1 MEGVEEL
8 TIDELAA
15 QVGMTVRNIRAH
27 QSRGLVPPPRL
38 VGRTGFYGPE
48 HVRRLDRIRQL
59 QDEGLNLAAVARLI
73 DEDRLAEVA
82 AAPFTEDA
90 PVRYPVGEVV
100 ERLGL
105 TDQDAAVVRAIEL
118 GVISIDGDEVVVEQ
132 PRLLGVAFELAD
144 QGVPLDAMLDA
155 VAEVTRT
162 SAEVARSFMHLAHTH
177 LVERAVVDTGGDL
190 DAITRVVEALQ
201 AQAQVVIDA
210 LFNQA
215 MANEIRAYLAPPAT
229 AADQATAPGDG

>member
-1 MEGVEEL
+1 MEAAEEL

-73 DEDRLAEVA
+73 DDDRLADVA
-82 AAPFTEDA
+82 AAPFTADV
-90 PVRYPVGEVV
+90 PVRYPAAEAA

-105 TDQDAAVVRAIEL
+105 AADDPSVARAAEL
-118 GVISIDGDEVVVEQ
+118 GLIALDGDELVVEL

-144 QGVPLDAMLDA
+144 QGVPLPAMLD
-155 VAEVTRT
+155 VVEEVRRT
-162 SAEVARSFMHLAHTH
+162 SAQVARAFMELAHAH
-177 LVERAVVDTGGDL
+177 LVEHVVVDTGGDL
-190 DAITRVVEALQ
+190 EAITRVVEALQ
-201 AQAQVVIDA
+201 GQAQVAIDA

-215 MANEIRAYLAPPAT
+215 MAAEIRAYLTP
-229 AADQATAPGDG
+229 

>member
-1 MEGVEEL
+1 VEGPGEL

-38 VGRTGFYGPE
+38 VGRTGYYGPD

-73 DEDRLAEVA
+73 DDDRLAEVA
-82 AAPFTEDA
+82 AAPFTEAA
-90 PVRYPVGEVV
+90 PARHPAGEII

-105 TDQDAAVVRAIEL
+105 DDADPAVARAIEL
-118 GVISIDGDEVVVEQ
+118 GVIALEGDEVVVEL
-132 PRLLGVAFELAD
+132 PRLLEVAFELAD
-144 QGVPLDAMLDA
+144 QGVPLGAMLDV
-155 VAEVTRT
+155 VAEVREA
-162 SAEVARSFMHLAHTH
+162 SAQVARAFMQLAHTH
-177 LVERAVVDTGGDL
+177 LVEHVVVDTGGDL

-201 AQAQVVIDA
+201 GQAQVALDA

-215 MANEIRAYLAPPAT
+215 MAAEIRAYLTP
-229 AADQATAPGDG
+229 